1 MWGGSLHP
9 VTFHQEH
16 LAGSMAGGKVHLG
29 ASTRYREMIV
39 VPSSDSEVFFFFFFS
54 PCQSIVS
61 LFSICPNAIENPTF
75 DKPLF
80 ISI

>member
-29 ASTRYREMIV
+29 ASTHYREMIV
-39 VPSSDSEVFFFFFFS
+39 VPSSDSEVFFSFFFLH
-54 PCQSIVS
+54 VS
-61 LFSICPNAIENPTF
+61 LLSVYSVFAQMP
-75 DKPLF
+75 
-80 ISI
+80 